1 MLPTDEQL
9 KDLKNADAG
18 LMAMEI
24 TGKYYKEDE
33 ETSKLMC
40 GLHMMLGRARSNAFA
55 AVDDT
60 HWHISF
66 EEALRIARGEGFKE
80 IARFDVNRLKYGTS
94 EVEDVDT
101 RIILYSSD
109 GFYLNVDSYRSGD
122 KKIANGI
129 HLSYTAELDREVC
142 DAILHSAD
150 ESERWEL
157 ANPNWWSIRDERPK
171 TTTKEEDELWMAF
184 VKNCRG
190 NFAWNWEDRMIY
202 CLSTDRHCLEGL
214 RLTLS
219 ELRKQTSWKIHTKLH
234 AWEWYHAGF
243 QSAPR
248 VGYEPHIVTRED
260 GTTYE
265 SFNEIRMS
273 DEEWFEQQLAALP
286 EEHQYLRDLPVC
298 DDISNYSKKQREAL
312 KNE

>member
-1 MLPTDEQL
+1 M
-9 KDLKNADAG
+9 
-18 LMAMEI
+18 
-24 TGKYYKEDE
+24 
-33 ETSKLMC
+33 
-40 GLHMMLGRARSNAFA
+40 
-55 AVDDT
+55 
-60 HWHISF
+60 
-66 EEALRIARGEGFKE
+66 
-80 IARFDVNRLKYGTS
+80 
-94 EVEDVDT
+94 
-101 RIILYSSD
+101 
-109 GFYLNVDSYRSGD
+109 
-122 KKIANGI
+122 
-129 HLSYTAELDREVC
+129 
-142 DAILHSAD
+142 
-150 ESERWEL
+150 SERWEL

-190 NFAWNWEDRMIY
+190 NFVWNWEDRMIY

-234 AWEWYHAGF
+234 AWEWYRAGF

-286 EEHQYLRDLPVC
+286 EEHQYLHGLPVR
-298 DDISNYSKKQREAL
+298 DDINNYSKKQREAL